1 MGSNAPNLRR
11 FKRQELLLRL
21 GGRLG
26 ALRATHRIALRPA
39 SSSTVLWTRNCP
51 LRRHR
56 PRIGCLRLS
65 SALVY
70 LYPREERDS
79 VISTLRCVAF
89 PKAILSQYQLTQ
101 SKINAS
107 CYKSVSRAWWNG
119 RHARLRN
126 QKLAISEGFI
136 PFKKVSRHHWFN
148 WRNSIS
154 RPSTLVVDPR
164 GNTVAK
170 SVANLKCPNFFSKR
184 SRRTFFSEICVSM
197 IGQLCVSFGEELLP
211 AREAARPSA
220 LLAFRAAF
228 LLKPNE
234 RPSTD
239 VSAVDIKFDV
249 AAPLVDHTYV

>member
-39 SSSTVLWTRNCP
+39 SSSTVIWARNCP
-51 LRRHR
+51 LCHHS

-107 CYKSVSRAWWNG
+107 CCKSVSRAWWNG
-119 RHARLRN
+119 RHARLRIWCR
-126 QKLAISEGFI
+126 KAWRFKSSRAHHSTSLTGLDDEGSRFHTGTTGFQALNSPGTANWNVLRRSACREI
-136 PFKKVSRHHWFN
+136 RAGCGKVR
-148 WRNSIS
+148 
-154 RPSTLVVDPR
+154 
-164 GNTVAK
+164 K
-170 SVANLKCPNFFSKR
+170 S
-184 SRRTFFSEICVSM
+184 
-197 IGQLCVSFGEELLP
+197 
-211 AREAARPSA
+211 
-220 LLAFRAAF
+220 
-228 LLKPNE
+228 
-234 RPSTD
+234 
-239 VSAVDIKFDV
+239 
-249 AAPLVDHTYV
+249 